1 MKKSFFILIVILTSC
16 FKGEYPD
23 NILSQDEMVSILIE
37 VHLLEA
43 KIQKLYLKEDSSKVL
58 YDHYEDMLFDD
69 LEVDR
74 EKYNNSMIY
83 YVDNGYE
90 MGKIYDRVVDSLLA
104 IQQTHDD

>member
-1 MKKSFFILIVILTSC
+1 MKKSFFILIVILISC
-16 FKGEYPD
+16 SKSEYPD
-23 NILSQDEMVSILIE
+23 NVLSQDEMVSILIE

-74 EKYNNSMIY
+74 ERYNNSMIY

-90 MGKIYDRVVDSLLA
+90 ML
-104 IQQTHDD
+104 

>member
-1 MKKSFFILIVILTSC
+1 MIVILTSC

-74 EKYNNSMIY
+74 ERYNNSMIY